1 MFLGL
6 TNIEYMREVTIN
18 MLVCTFHLLGG
29 KIGRFV
35 KPSQS
40 LELNGELVEVT
51 IVFLFYHFIL

>member
-1 MFLGL
+1 
-6 TNIEYMREVTIN
+6 MREVTIN